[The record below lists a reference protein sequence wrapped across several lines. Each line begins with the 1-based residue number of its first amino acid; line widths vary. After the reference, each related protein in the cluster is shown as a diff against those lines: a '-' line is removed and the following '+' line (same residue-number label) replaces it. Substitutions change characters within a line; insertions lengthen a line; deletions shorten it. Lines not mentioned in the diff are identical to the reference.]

1 MIDSKMIKLQI
12 VIKNFN
18 MQWDTAGQ
26 ERFRTLTSS
35 YYRGAHGILIVY
47 DVTDPESFES
57 VRNWV
62 TEVDRLGND
71 SVCKILIGNK
81 CDKEGDRKINFEQGA
96 DLAKQYEMPFLEASA
111 KSAYNVEQVF
121 TTITRAIS
129 EKFAKMQ
136 AAQTNYSAK
145 LKKGSSLEHNSSTG
159 GCC

>member
-1 MIDSKMIKLQI
+1 
-12 VIKNFN
+12 
-18 MQWDTAGQ
+18 
-26 ERFRTLTSS
+26 
-35 YYRGAHGILIVY
+35 
-47 DVTDPESFES
+47 
-57 VRNWV
+57 
-62 TEVDRLGND
+62 
-71 SVCKILIGNK
+71 VCKILIGNK